1 MIKPH
6 KYMNLKL
13 SVINISSLIINYFD
27 GLEDKSIKYHE
38 LYNKICD
45 EVDEEINELYLDS
58 LTFLFALGVI
68 EYNKEEDRVVLIK

>member
-1 MIKPH
+1 M
-6 KYMNLKL
+6 
-13 SVINISSLIINYFD
+13 D
-27 GLEDKSIKYHE
+27 DKSIKYHE
-38 LYNKICD
+38 LYNKICN

>member
-13 SVINISSLIINYFD
+13 SVINISSLIINCFD
-27 GLEDKSIKYHE
+27 SLDDKSIKYHE
-38 LYNKICD
+38 LYNKICS